1 MTAIFRPPYLVAMMS
16 ELLKQ
21 IQNGRLAIDELDHF
35 YIEAKRVIA
44 ICEKIRS
51 LFFPEYFPLRESEAD
66 TLEEIRYQLDR
77 QILRVDMDH
86 EKTTDRFMEQLPK
99 IQQVLYEDLK
109 AIYNGDPSA
118 KTFTEII
125 LSFPGF
131 QATFLYRIAHE
142 LYELDVPIL
151 PRLISEYAHEK
162 TGIDIHPGA
171 KIGEA
176 FCIDHGTGIVIGE
189 TALIGHHVRI
199 YHGVTLGVRNF
210 RKDEEGNLLK
220 GGKRHPNIG
229 DHVILYA
236 NATILGGDTTIASGT
251 AVPANALILHTP
263 ETFL

>member
-1 MTAIFRPPYLVAMMS
+1 MMS

-86 EKTTDRFMEQLPK
+86 EKTTDRFMKQLPK

-142 LYELDVPIL
+142 LFLLNVP
-151 PRLISEYAHEK
+151 
-162 TGIDIHPGA
+162 
-171 KIGEA
+171 
-176 FCIDHGTGIVIGE
+176 
-189 TALIGHHVRI
+189 
-199 YHGVTLGVRNF
+199 
-210 RKDEEGNLLK
+210 LL
-220 GGKRHPNIG
+220 H
-229 DHVILYA
+229 
-236 NATILGGDTTIASGT
+236 
-251 AVPANALILHTP
+251 
-263 ETFL
+263 

>member
-1 MTAIFRPPYLVAMMS
+1 
-16 ELLKQ
+16 
-21 IQNGRLAIDELDHF
+21 
-35 YIEAKRVIA
+35 
-44 ICEKIRS
+44 
-51 LFFPEYFPLRESEAD
+51 
-66 TLEEIRYQLDR
+66 
-77 QILRVDMDH
+77 
-86 EKTTDRFMEQLPK
+86 
-99 IQQVLYEDLK
+99 
-109 AIYNGDPSA
+109 
-118 KTFTEII
+118 
-125 LSFPGF
+125 GF

>member
-1 MTAIFRPPYLVAMMS
+1 MS

-35 YIEAKRVIA
+35 YIEAKKVIA

-86 EKTTDRFMEQLPK
+86 EKTTDRFMKQLPK

-142 LYELDVPIL
+142 LYELDVL
-151 PRLISEYAHEK
+151 
-162 TGIDIHPGA
+162 
-171 KIGEA
+171 
-176 FCIDHGTGIVIGE
+176 IDHLTQYRDAME
-189 TALIGHHVRI
+189 QEDSAALCRLLDEGRRI
-199 YHGVTLGVRNF
+199 
-210 RKDEEGNLLK
+210 KEEVD
-220 GGKRHPNIG
+220 GK
-229 DHVILYA
+229 
-236 NATILGGDTTIASGT
+236 
-251 AVPANALILHTP
+251 
-263 ETFL
+263 

>member
-51 LFFPEYFPLRESEAD
+51 LFFPEYFPLRESEVD

-86 EKTTDRFMEQLPK
+86 EKTTDRFMKQLPK